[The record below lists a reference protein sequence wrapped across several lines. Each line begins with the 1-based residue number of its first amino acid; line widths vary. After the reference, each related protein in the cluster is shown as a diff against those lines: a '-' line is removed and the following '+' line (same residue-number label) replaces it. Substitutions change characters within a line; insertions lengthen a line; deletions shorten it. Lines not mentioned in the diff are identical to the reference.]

1 MLNSQ
6 HNHESILAEAHS
18 ILRNLIMTSEIKSE
32 ISRQIVIQTSF
43 SKILS
48 SLRIL
53 DINEDIVDA
62 NANVEKM
69 INSMIKARDIYNI
82 RTQMRR
88 NNLESLTSIQI
99 LIRELNAS
107 D

>member
-1 MLNSQ
+1 
-6 HNHESILAEAHS
+6 
-18 ILRNLIMTSEIKSE
+18 MTSEIRSE

-43 SKILS
+43 FRILS

-53 DINEDIVDA
+53 DMNEDIVDA
-62 NANVEKM
+62 NANIEKM
-69 INSMIKARDIYNI
+69 INSIIKVRNIYNI

-88 NNLESLTSIQI
+88 NDSELFTSIQI
-99 LIRELNAS
+99 LIRELNVS